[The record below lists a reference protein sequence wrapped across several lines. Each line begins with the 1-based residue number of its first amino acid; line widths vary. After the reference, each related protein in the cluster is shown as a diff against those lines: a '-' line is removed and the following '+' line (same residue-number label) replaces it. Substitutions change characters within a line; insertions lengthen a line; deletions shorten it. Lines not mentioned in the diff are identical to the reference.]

1 MDGTKYV
8 LDTNAILYLLDGKKC
23 MDPYKNEDLYVSV
36 ITKMELLS
44 FPDITDF
51 ESQRLEGFLGECTMV
66 PIEENIEKF
75 SIEIRRKYRTK
86 LPDTIVAA
94 TAIALNYPL
103 VTADKGFR
111 KIEELDL
118 HLIEP

>member
-1 MDGTKYV
+1 MDGTKFV
-8 LDTNAILYLLDGKKC
+8 LDTNAILYLMKGKQC

-36 ITKMELLS
+36 ITKLELLS
-44 FPDITDF
+44 FPDITEC
-51 ESQRLEGFLGECTMV
+51 ESQCIESFLENCTIV
-66 PIEENIEKF
+66 PLEDNVQK
-75 SIEIRRKYRTK
+75 STIEIRRKYRIK